1 MKAEQEILNKSGKR
15 AIRLDAWAKD
25 RRRKIFGFRILAGY
39 TFSGQCEE
47 MKGLYLGDG
56 TTKIFL
62 NMANE
67 NGSQEL
73 VSLLQYMKDTRLEN
87 PQIIVKDERILE
99 LDRIVKEVDLR
110 RSLKDDGFRK
120 KLYEEYHI

>member
-1 MKAEQEILNKSGKR
+1 
-15 AIRLDAWAKD
+15 
-25 RRRKIFGFRILAGY
+25 
-39 TFSGQCEE
+39 
-47 MKGLYLGDG
+47 MKGLCLGDG
-56 TTKIFL
+56 TTKVFL
-62 NMANE
+62 NMASE

-87 PQIIVKDERILE
+87 SRIIVKDERILE

-110 RSLKDDGFRK
+110 RSLMDDGFRK

>member
-1 MKAEQEILNKSGKR
+1 M
-15 AIRLDAWAKD
+15 
-25 RRRKIFGFRILAGY
+25 
-39 TFSGQCEE
+39 C
-47 MKGLYLGDG
+47 LGDG
-56 TTKIFL
+56 TTKVFL
-62 NMANE
+62 NMASE

-87 PQIIVKDERILE
+87 SRIIVKDERILE

-110 RSLKDDGFRK
+110 RSLMDDGFRK